1 VYEKEIHQERDHSI
15 HGLRMREE
23 YMIAFLLNPS
33 SVCMCPMPITSSLMH
48 LVTLPELSKRTSSD
62 TNAIEG
68 ME

>member
-1 VYEKEIHQERDHSI
+1 
-15 HGLRMREE
+15 MREE

-62 TNAIEG
+62 ANAIEG